1 MSLIKITIK
10 QEYINSV
17 KKHMTELMSFDEGMV
32 ELIIGWE
39 SAKER
44 GAKIT
49 NNRISDNLYWTF
61 LPTEKRNKFLEH
73 VSGIETIVLD
83 YLKQT
88 KTVVNINPLKFKNQK
103 EFLDFIKKE
112 LIECKVYLFN
122 ERLYLYKNK
131 TIYHIDL
138 GLLNFMSWDILQEI
152 KEYFNIIEIE
162 EFKYKKYLNYLD
174 FKYIPYIIDAK
185 ENTTTSDICKS

>member
-17 KKHMTELMSFDEGMV
+17 KKHMTELMSFDNGMV

-88 KTVVNINPLKFKNQK
+88 KTVVNINPLEFKNQK
-103 EFLDFIKKE
+103 EFLDFIKQE

-122 ERLYLYKNK
+122 ERFYLYKNK

-152 KEYFNIIEIE
+152 KEYFDIIEIE
-162 EFKYKKYLNYLD
+162 EIKYKKYLNYLD

>member
-1 MSLIKITIK
+1 
-10 QEYINSV
+10 
-17 KKHMTELMSFDEGMV
+17 MSFDNGMV

-73 VSGIETIVLD
+73 VFGIETIVLD

-88 KTVVNINPLKFKNQK
+88 KTVVNINPLEFKNQK
-103 EFLDFIKKE
+103 EFLDFIKQE

-152 KEYFNIIEIE
+152 KEYFDIIEIE

>member
-17 KKHMTELMSFDEGMV
+17 KKHMTELMSFDKGMV

-88 KTVVNINPLKFKNQK
+88 KTVVNINPLEFKNQK
-103 EFLDFIKKE
+103 EFLDFIKQE

-152 KEYFNIIEIE
+152 KEYFDIIEIE